1 MSSAWGLSWGK
12 AWGNSWGLL
21 TPTPPTPPD
30 KPLGMGPGWRTIKRK
45 PGKKYIFKLYGKQ
58 FEIEEVDDPDAFIE
72 EHKEYLESKF
82 KRVSTPPVVEVV
94 VRPDTPRIDY
104 DKIIRQLSAALYP
117 MFEQAIRE
125 RDDEDAI
132 ALLL

>member
-12 AWGNSWGLL
+12 AWGNSWGAFA
-21 TPTPPTPPD
+21 PIPPTPA
-30 KPLGMGPGWRTIKRK
+30 KPTGAGPGWRTIKRK

-58 FEIEEVDDPDAFIE
+58 FEIEEIDDPDAFIE

-82 KRVSTPPVVEVV
+82 QRVSTAPVIEVV
-94 VRPDTPRIDY
+94 ARPDTVYMDY
-104 DKIIRQLSAALYP
+104 DKIIRQLSTLLYP
-117 MFEQAIRE
+117 MFERAIRE